1 MILTTEDVVNTILAI
16 GEDEED
22 IASEGVP
29 ADAMVMVKNS
39 QTGLISTVD
48 SVEYEPETNTFWLN
62 VSEY

>member
-1 MILTTEDVVNTILAI
+1 VILTTEDVVNTILAI